1 MLKENEKNE
10 KIIFKC
16 YKFYYEDFIIYFPVG
31 GLDIKTNQEPITRL
45 LNELFEYH
53 QLTQVSSFVFT
64 RRLNSA
70 RARKSALVATHAYL
84 P

>member
-1 MLKENEKNE
+1 MYTPLVRTPDEYKTEQSRAKREWEKQ
-10 KIIFKC
+10 KIIIKC

-53 QLTQVSSFVFT
+53 QLTQIQVLT
-64 RRLNSA
+64 KKN
-70 RARKSALVATHAYL
+70 
-84 P
+84 

>member
-1 MLKENEKNE
+1 MNTKRNNHVLKENEKNE
-10 KIIFKC
+10 KIIIKC

-53 QLTQVSSFVFT
+53 QLTQISSFNKKK
-64 RRLNSA
+64 LI
-70 RARKSALVATHAYL
+70 YL
-84 P
+84 SLQGD